1 MAARRAYWRGYLRLS
16 LVTCPVE
23 LFPASTL
30 AEQTHFHIINKRTG
44 NRVREQ
50 MIDDET
56 GKVVDKDEKGRGYE
70 VSKGRYVEID
80 EDELA
85 AVKLESTHT
94 IEIDSFVPRS
104 EIDNRYLDRPYYVVP
119 SEKVGAE
126 AFAVIRDAMK
136 NKDRVA
142 LARVVLG
149 HREHTI
155 ALEAFGKGILGTTL
169 RYDYEVRAEAEYF
182 SKIPSPRF
190 DKQMVQLA
198 EHILDSKAA
207 HFDPAKFKD
216 RYETAL
222 KALVK
227 RKAAGK
233 KIEAPEPPAKPDNV
247 VNLME
252 ALKRS
257 LSDGKKRH
265 VSSAQRSSRTSKSAK
280 GTKRRRAA

>member
-1 MAARRAYWRGYLRLS
+1 MAARAYWKGYLRLS

-23 LFPASTL
+23 LFPASSL
-30 AEQTHFHIINKRTG
+30 AEQTHFHIINKKTG

-50 MIDDET
+50 MVDEET
-56 GKVVDKDEKGRGYE
+56 GKVVEKDEKGRGYE

-104 EIDNRYLDRPYYVVP
+104 EIDNRYLDKPYYVSP

-126 AFAVIRDAMK
+126 ASAVIRDAMK

-155 ALEAFGKGILGTTL
+155 ALEAFDKGILGTTL
-169 RYDYEVRAEAEYF
+169 RYDYEVRPE
-182 SKIPSPRF
+182 KD
-190 DKQMVQLA
+190 DKQIVQLA
-198 EHILDSKAA
+198 EHILDTKAA
-207 HFDPAKFKD
+207 RFDPAKFKD

-227 RKAAGK
+227 RKAVGK
-233 KIEAPEPPAKPDNV
+233 TIEPPEPPAKPDNV

-252 ALKRS
+252 ALKQS
-257 LSDGKKRH
+257 LSHGNKQP
-265 VSSAQRSSRTSKSAK
+265 VSSDKRAAKARKHRKASKH
-280 GTKRRRAA
+280 RRAA